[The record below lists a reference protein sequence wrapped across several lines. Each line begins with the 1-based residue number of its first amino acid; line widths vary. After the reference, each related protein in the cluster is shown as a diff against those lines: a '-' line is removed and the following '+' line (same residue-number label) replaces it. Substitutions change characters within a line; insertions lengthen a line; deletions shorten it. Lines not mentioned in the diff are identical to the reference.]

1 MESYIRPTIERAAS
15 NAILH
20 GTNDLKTS
28 TDLDQIS
35 KNIINIAKSMKTD
48 KNNEIISE
56 LTPQNDQ
63 LNKKA
68 KEVKEALTREC
79 NKINIG
85 VIKHD
90 NMNARR

>member
-15 NAILH
+15 NAILQ

-35 KNIINIAKSMKTD
+35 ENIINIVKSMKTD
-48 KNNEIISE
+48 KNNVIISE

-79 NKINIG
+79 NKINID
-85 VIKHD
+85 VIKHG